1 MANLSKVNPGDVL
14 NIPASAYNAFVDAAA
29 AHQQRQFNVGG
40 APRSNF
46 RQTGIVSVRNDT
58 GAVCPRFGVL
68 GISGPLIWP
77 SDDADAFKE
86 RVVLTGTT
94 PTAAHV
100 GRFVVTL
107 EPIPIGGI
115 GRAFVDGVCVARVT
129 IDSELHA
136 CADVSAGVV
145 ASLKSCAVGSARMLW
160 VQDAEHRSGSV
171 AWCVVQLGP
180 AVNGPIHVQCKCD
193 GGSAGNATTA
203 CTYTYAIFTEGAP
216 ELTAD
221 YRLAEE
227 LTPQYG
233 RTSVGQFVAAD
244 DGSLGLASYIA
255 GEWKLWFVGGERPP
269 TKKCEVTES

>member
-1 MANLSKVNPGDVL
+1 MSDLKKVRAGDPLV
-14 NIPASAYNAFVDAAA
+14 IPASAYNAMVDAAL
-29 AHQQRQFNVGG
+29 AHQQDQYNFGG
-40 APRSNF
+40 ERRGSL

-58 GAVCPRFGVL
+58 GEICPRFGVL
-68 GISGPLIWP
+68 GVTGPLILP

-86 RVVLTGTT
+86 RIVLAGTT

-107 EPIPIGGI
+107 EPVPIGGI

-136 CADVSAGVV
+136 CADVSAGAV
-145 ASLKSCAVGSARMLW
+145 ASLKSCAVGSARLLW
-160 VQDAEHRSGSV
+160 VEDSEHWSDSV

-193 GGSAGNATTA
+193 DGGFAGDADNA
-203 CTYTYAIFTEGAP
+203 CTYTYSIFTEGAP

-233 RTSVGQFVAAD
+233 RLSAGKYIAGAD
-244 DGSLGLASYIA
+244 GNLGLASYIG
-255 GEWKLWFVGGERPP
+255 GEWKLWFVADERLDYD
-269 TKKCEVTES
+269 TCSTGS